1 MARCEKCGSAATVE
15 IVFATSGGL
24 VAVPK
29 VQRKKMFPKY
39 SYMTGRACTDCGAVF
54 DVRLNEP
61 EKFRSFVD
69 YSAQARGDGN

>member
-29 VQRKKMFPKY
+29 VQRKK
-39 SYMTGRACTDCGAVF
+39 C
-54 DVRLNEP
+54 
-61 EKFRSFVD
+61 FR
-69 YSAQARGDGN
+69 NIPI

>member
-1 MARCEKCGSAATVE
+1 MAGCEKCGSAATVE
-15 IVFATSGGL
+15 IVFSTSGGL

-61 EKFRSFVD
+61 EKFRPFVD
-69 YSAQARGDGN
+69 YSAQARGGGN